1 MEIQKTDLIIIGAGP
16 GGYETALHA
25 AKEGLSVTLFNGDRL
40 GGTCLNEGCIPTK
53 CLCRNAEVVA
63 TVKEGEAFGLANLSY
78 ELDYN
83 KVVER
88 KNQVVSTLRDGIAF
102 MLKQAKV
109 DVVEAKARFIDEHT
123 VEADGKQYTADNI
136 IIATGSDSRSL
147 PIPGADLECV
157 YDSTHM
163 LDIEYVPES
172 LTIIGGG
179 VIGMEF
185 ASIFSNL
192 GSKVTVIEFMKQ
204 ILPPFDSDIAKR
216 LTQALKKRGVKIITS
231 AAAQKIEQD
240 EFYRPVVTYECKGKT
255 DSVTST
261 NLLMA
266 VGRKPR
272 LEDLNLDAAGVEYTP
287 KGIVVNDD
295 MLTNKPHIYA
305 IGDVN
310 GRMMLAH
317 VASFQG
323 LRALHHIMGKKDEI
337 RFDLVPSAVFTLPEC
352 GMVGLT
358 EEECKS
364 RGIEI
369 AVGQSFYRANGKSLA
384 MNEPDG
390 LVKLIFNKEDER
402 LIGAHIM
409 GVEAADLAQ
418 QCCDMMNRNITLKEM
433 RAIIFSHP
441 SVSEVLMA
449 AANAVK

>member
-1 MEIQKTDLIIIGAGP
+1 MNTCDLIIIGAGP

-25 AKEGLSVTLFNGDRL
+25 AKEGLNVTLFNGDRL

-63 TVKEGEAFGLANLSY
+63 TFKEADAFGLSNLTY

-83 KVVER
+83 
-88 KNQVVSTLRDGIAF
+88 QVVSRKKQVVDTLRDGIAF

-109 DVVEAKARFIDEHT
+109 NVVESMAKFVDEKT
-123 VEADGKQYTADNI
+123 VEANGELYTATNI
-136 IIATGSDSRSL
+136 IIATGSSSRSL

-157 YDSTHM
+157 YDSTRM

-172 LTIIGGG
+172 LTVIGGG

-204 ILPPFDSDIAKR
+204 ILPPFDADIAKR
-216 LTQALKKRGVKIITS
+216 LTAVLKKKGVKIITS
-231 AAAQKIEQD
+231 AAAKKIEQD

-255 DSVTST
+255 EYVTST

-266 VGRKPR
+266 VGRSPR
-272 LEDLNLDAAGVEYTP
+272 LDGLNLEAAGVEYSP

-295 MLTNKPHIYA
+295 MRTNKPHIYA

-323 LRALHHIMGKKDEI
+323 MRALHHILGKKDEI
-337 RFDLVPSAVFTLPEC
+337 RFDVVPSAVFTLPEC
-352 GMVGLT
+352 GMVGKT
-358 EEECKS
+358 EEECKAE
-364 RGIEI
+364 GIEI
-369 AVGQSFYRANGKSLA
+369 LVGQSFFRANGKSLA

-390 LVKLIFNKEDER
+390 LVKLIFRKEDGL

-418 QCCDMMNRNITLKEM
+418 QCCDMMNRKTTLKQM
-433 RAIIFSHP
+433 QNIIFSHP

-449 AANAVK
+449 AAASL

>member
-1 MEIQKTDLIIIGAGP
+1 MQNSDLIIIGAGP

-25 AKEGLSVTLFNGDRL
+25 AKEGLKVTLFNGDRL

-63 TVKEGEAFGLANLSY
+63 TVKEASVFGLDNLTY
-78 ELDYN
+78 EFDYN
-83 KVVER
+83 KVLER
-88 KNQVVSTLRDGIAF
+88 KNQVVAGLRDGIAF
-102 MLKQAKV
+102 MLKQAGV
-109 DVVEAKARFIDEHT
+109 EVVEAKARFIDDKT
-123 VEADGKQYTADNI
+123 VEAGGEQYTAKNI
-136 IIATGSDSRSL
+136 IIATGSESRSL
-147 PIPGADLECV
+147 PIPGSELECV
-157 YDSTHM
+157 YDSTRM
-163 LDIEYVPES
+163 LDIDYVPES

-204 ILPPFDSDIAKR
+204 IRPPFDSDIAKR
-216 LTQALKKRGVKIITS
+216 LAQALKKRGVKIITS

-240 EFYRPVVTYECKGKT
+240 DEYRTVVTYECKGKV

-272 LEDLNLDAAGVEYTP
+272 LEDLNLEGAGIEYSP
-287 KGIVVNDD
+287 KGIAVDEE
-295 MLTNKPHIYA
+295 MRTNKPHVYA

-323 LRALHHIMGKKDEI
+323 LHALHHILGRKDEI

-352 GMVGLT
+352 GMVGKT
-358 EEECKS
+358 EDECKAE
-364 RGIEI
+364 GLEI
-369 AVGQSFYRANGKSLA
+369 MIGQSFFRANGKSLA

-390 LVKLIFNKEDER
+390 LVKLIFRKEDQR

-418 QCCDMMNRNITLKEM
+418 QCCDMMNRNITLSEM
-433 RAIIFSHP
+433 RQIIFSHP
-441 SVSEVLMA
+441 SVSEVLLSA
-449 AANAVK
+449 IHAVK

>member
-1 MEIQKTDLIIIGAGP
+1 MNKTDLIIIGAGP

-25 AKEGLSVTLFNGDRL
+25 AGEGLKVTLFNGDRL

-63 TVKEGEAFGLANLSY
+63 TLREADAFGLANLSY

-83 KVVER
+83 KVLER
-88 KNQVVSTLRDGIAF
+88 KNGVVSGLRDGIAF
-102 MLKQAKV
+102 MLKQAGV
-109 DVVEAKARFIDEHT
+109 EVVEAKAKFLDDRT
-123 VEADGKQYTADNI
+123 VEADGQQYTADNI
-136 IIATGSDSRSL
+136 IIATGSESRSL
-147 PIPGADLECV
+147 PIPGADQECV
-157 YDSTHM
+157 YDSTRM
-163 LDIEYVPES
+163 LDIDYVPES

-240 EFYRPVVTYECKGKT
+240 ESYHPVVTYECKGKT

-272 LEDLNLDAAGVEYTP
+272 LDDLNLEAAGVEYTP
-287 KGIVVNDD
+287 KGIVVNDE
-295 MLTNKPHIYA
+295 MRTNKPHIYA

-323 LRALHHIMGKKDEI
+323 LHALHHILGKRDEI

-352 GMVGLT
+352 GMVGKT
-358 EEECKS
+358 EDECKAE
-364 RGIEI
+364 GIDVMI
-369 AVGQSFYRANGKSLA
+369 GQSFFRANGKSLA
-384 MNEPDG
+384 MNEPEG
-390 LVKLIFNKEDER
+390 LVKLIFNKADEK
-402 LIGAHIM
+402 LLGAHIM

-418 QCCDMMNRNITLKEM
+418 QCCDMMNRNITLSEM
-433 RAIIFSHP
+433 RQIIFSHP
-441 SVSEVLMA
+441 SVSEVLLA
-449 AANAVK
+449 AVHSVK